1 MRARTFTR
9 AALAAAL
16 ALCGCRSAPPP
27 APPAAPAPG
36 ARAAAFDRANAW
48 GHLEQL
54 AEAGP
59 RVSGSEGNR
68 RARAYLRGELEKLGL
83 EIVEQEVTV
92 RLPDGESTLEL
103 RNLAALVPGASTDVF
118 LLAAPYDSRR
128 FESFEY
134 EAVSEVSGAA
144 VLLEVA
150 RVLAGKPLPYT
161 TAIVFLDG
169 EAPLTP
175 GESGSAPR
183 SHLGSRGLAQRLVSQ
198 EVVESVRLAL
208 VVNRVCDAD
217 LRIARDSSSHRNYR
231 EWLFD
236 AARRAGRGEAFPRE
250 AAYEETDAGHEAL
263 KAGGIAR
270 VLAVVDTSFGGDEP
284 PGAFAGTE
292 DDDLDHC
299 SAESLETVGV
309 VLLEA
314 LGDISERLAR
324 IDRFSK
330 SPVAGA
336 RMLELEHLSGDAAE
350 EQPGEPA
357 PGEAQ
362 GASAPGPE
370 APGVPVESPLEP
382 SVQPGGQ
389 AGSEIP

>member
-1 MRARTFTR
+1 MCARTFTR

-16 ALCGCRSAPPP
+16 ALCACQSAPAPP
-27 APPAAPAPG
+27 PPAAPPGG

-54 AEAGP
+54 VEAGP
-59 RVSGSEGNR
+59 RDSGSEGNR
-68 RARAYLRGELEKLGL
+68 RARAYLRGEVEKLGL
-83 EIVEQEVTV
+83 EIVEQEVTA
-92 RLPDGESTLEL
+92 RFADGETTLEL

-128 FESFEY
+128 YESFAY
-134 EAVSEVSGAA
+134 SAANDASGAA

-150 RVLAGKPLPYT
+150 RVLAGEPLPYT

-169 EAPLTP
+169 EAPLSP

-198 EVVESVRLAL
+198 EVVDSVRLAL
-208 VVNRVCDAD
+208 VVDRVCDPD

-236 AARRAGRGEAFPRE
+236 AARRVGRGEAFPRE

-263 KAGGIAR
+263 KAGGVAR
-270 VLAVVDTSFGGDEP
+270 VLALVDTSFGGDEP

-292 DDDLDHC
+292 DDDLEHC

-314 LGDISERLAR
+314 LDDISARLAR
-324 IDRFSK
+324 IDRFSDA
-330 SPVAGA
+330 PVAGA
-336 RMLELEHLSGDAAE
+336 RMLELEHLAGAPAAPPGPPAAGEAAGGSGESAAE
-350 EQPGEPA
+350 PP
-357 PGEAQ
+357 
-362 GASAPGPE
+362 
-370 APGVPVESPLEP
+370 
-382 SVQPGGQ
+382 VQPSGQ
-389 AGSEIP
+389 AGSESP